1 MARDS
6 ATTINMKPSSK
17 SSARSGFTL
26 IEVLVMTSL
35 AVIIM
40 LSAVILLMTFLLNQ
54 TRITQRQKIRT
65 EGDNA
70 LKQMVQVLREAKELA
85 ECDGEE
91 KDEITYQDVYNLE
104 GRFTITTDEESIPRI
119 SLTNHLEETIYLT
132 SQDLHATNFNATCT
146 YNETE
151 GSYFINFNF
160 ELVNIKAP
168 RFAEDPLSQTFEASV
183 SLRN

>member
-1 MARDS
+1 
-6 ATTINMKPSSK
+6 MKPSSQ
-17 SSARSGFTL
+17 SSAHFGFTL

-70 LKQMVQVLREAKELA
+70 LKQMVQVLREAKEV
-85 ECDGEE
+85 ENCDGEE
-91 KDEITYQDVYNLE
+91 KNEIVYQDVYDLE
-104 GRFTITTDEESIPRI
+104 GEFTIATDEENIPRI
-119 SLTNHLEETIYLT
+119 SRINHLGETVYLT
-132 SQDLHATNFNATCT
+132 SEDLQATNFNAICT
-146 YNETE
+146 YNENE
-151 GSYFINFNF
+151 DNYFIRFNF
-160 ELVNIKAP
+160 DLANIKAP
-168 RFAEDPLSQTFEASV
+168 RFTDEPLSQTFEASV